1 MLFSLRRAALA
12 SAAAV
17 AALPL
22 AAQAGPAA
30 INATQLSVTVAP
42 ISISGTRL
50 GGYVDA
56 AGNGL
61 KTGAAPGVD
70 ADGSLTAGT
79 TITTDPNTAFNFAV
93 TARSSDQ
100 VVTTAAMTAA
110 GLVPTSQFGSQS
122 GKYTAT
128 GGTLGTLVISAAN
141 AATITAG
148 THQGSTATAIFSTTM
163 SSAENESQIRR
174 IATSSNDQATFSTE
188 RQAARF
194 QAGGSGLD
202 AVTAG
207 GLGTAGVTA
216 LGANPAQTALAGGG
230 TQAGVAFTKSQE
242 VRTGQAAAALTADS
256 TTMTQPAYG
265 VFTNTM
271 GGTTAGAIT
280 ATNMNN
286 LTVLSGGAGTTST
299 LSVIQSQ
306 SAF

>member
-1 MLFSLRRAALA
+1 MLSKFRSAALA

-22 AAQAGPAA
+22 AAQAGPGS

-50 GGYVDA
+50 GGYVDSS
-56 AGNGL
+56 GNGL
-61 KTGAAPGVD
+61 TAGAAPGVA

-79 TITTDPNTAFNFAV
+79 TITAAADTSFNFAV

-100 VVTTAAMTAA
+100 VVTTGAFAA

-128 GGTLGTLVISAAN
+128 GGTLGTLAISGAN

-148 THQGSTATAIFSTTM
+148 DHQGSTATAIFSTTM

-194 QAGGSGLD
+194 QAGGSGLS

-216 LGANPAQTALAGGG
+216 LGADPAQTALGGGG

-242 VRTGQAAAALTADS
+242 VRTGQAAAALTATS

-280 ATNMNN
+280 ATGMNT